1 MMTFTSAS
9 IRSFS
14 ASRRH
19 AALSVLV
26 SGLVLFGGCSKGQL
40 QGTASSYVILDKL
53 VAASGASTSATYANP
68 LASDVETGGGIVE
81 DPGLGTFRL
90 ALKDPGMPTEPIT
103 PTTQNFITLTRYH
116 VQYVRADGRNTPGVD
131 VPYPFDGAMTI
142 TVRNIVIDGTFT
154 LVRVQAK
161 LEPPLKAL
169 AGSGGAIVIST
180 IAEVTFYGTD
190 QTGNPVSVMG
200 RIGVNF
206 ADWADP
212 K

>member
-1 MMTFTSAS
+1 MMSLTPTSN
-9 IRSFS
+9 
-14 ASRRH
+14 RRYVV
-19 AALSVLV
+19 LSTLAG
-26 SGLVLFGGCSKGQL
+26 SLLLFAGCSKGQM

-53 VAASGASTSATYANP
+53 VAASGASTTGLYANP
-68 LASDVETGGGIVE
+68 LASDVQTGGGIVE

-116 VQYVRADGRNTPGVD
+116 VNFVRADGRNTPGVD

-154 LVRVQAK
+154 LVRVQSK

-169 AGSGGAIVIST
+169 AGSGGSIVIST